1 MVECCCT
8 CFILSY
14 CFIRIYLNYYK
25 KQSFNC
31 LSPFPPRSL
40 ASLSAPNPCAQ
51 VDGRSPCSHLCLI
64 NFNQTFSCA
73 CPHLMKLQPDKR
85 TCKGEEVHKQAQAE
99 LKPCVNCHDIR
110 VVVQQQ
116 TSLFLWLLRQ
126 PQPPDGFVSCHLTTV
141 NLIACLL
148 SPPSIPLC
156 FYFHFSSCQNAV
168 ALNAG
173 VLVYSSY
180 FMSGDSWC
188 FWGGGAVEAVEICLE
203 NWQDVRDSASL
214 IGDSV
219 PSLGAS
225 KEKTVN

>member
-1 MVECCCT
+1 MS
-8 CFILSY
+8 IS
-14 CFIRIYLNYYK
+14 
-25 KQSFNC
+25 
-31 LSPFPPRSL
+31 FPPRSL

-85 TCKGEEVHKQAQAE
+85 TCKGEEAHEQAQAE
-99 LKPCVNCHDIR
+99 LKPCVNCHDIH
-110 VVVQQQ
+110 VGVQQQ
-116 TSLFLWLLRQ
+116 TAPVSVLESFLMASAANSAPGL
-126 PQPPDGFVSCHLTTV
+126 SSHMTV

-173 VLVYSSY
+173 VLIYSSY
-180 FMSGDSWC
+180 FMSGDS
-188 FWGGGAVEAVEICLE
+188 
-203 NWQDVRDSASL
+203 
-214 IGDSV
+214 
-219 PSLGAS
+219 
-225 KEKTVN
+225 

>member
-25 KQSFNC
+25 KQSFKC
-31 LSPFPPRSL
+31 LSFPPRSL

-51 VDGRSPCSHLCLI
+51 ADGRSPCSHLCLI

-85 TCKGEEVHKQAQAE
+85 TCKGEEAHKQAQAE

-116 TSLFLWLLRQ
+116 TASVSVLESLLMALRGRLSPQTASSAVISHDSKSDCTSSLSTKHPSLFL
-126 PQPPDGFVSCHLTTV
+126 
-141 NLIACLL
+141 
-148 SPPSIPLC
+148 
-156 FYFHFSSCQNAV
+156 FS
-168 ALNAG
+168 
-173 VLVYSSY
+173 
-180 FMSGDSWC
+180 F
-188 FWGGGAVEAVEICLE
+188 
-203 NWQDVRDSASL
+203 
-214 IGDSV
+214 
-219 PSLGAS
+219 
-225 KEKTVN
+225 